1 MNVPSVL
8 VVSRAPLRGGGGG
21 GDLAPAQAGLSP
33 RRISDSHCVKC
44 IFPPAFSQLTCR
56 ENNSLL

>member
-8 VVSRAPLRGGGGG
+8 VVSRAPLRGAG
-21 GDLAPAQAGLSP
+21 GDLAPARAGLSP
-33 RRISDSHCVKC
+33 RRISDSHRVKC
-44 IFPPAFSQLTCR
+44 ISPPPAFLQLTCR